1 MAQYKRIDIADF
13 SNTFVGWNI
22 IDEKHFEDLA
32 DRKYYNEYKIHC
44 PNNKIITIIISNYY
58 VRKRVQIN
66 LVFNHTYCD
75 WAIDIIGSKQIK
87 KITELEPNGD
97 FLISMNMTNSKF
109 NIYREYLDPSLN
121 NLLFRQI
128 IDFLYN

>member
-1 MAQYKRIDIADF
+1 MAQYKCIDIADF
-13 SNTFVGWNI
+13 SNTFGGWNI
-22 IDEKHFEDLA
+22 IDEKHFDDLA

-58 VRKRVQIN
+58 EKKRVQIN
-66 LVFNHTYCD
+66 LIFNHTYYD
-75 WAIDIIGSKQIK
+75 WAIDKIGSKQIK

-97 FLISMNMTNSKF
+97 FLIRMNITNDEF
-109 NIYREYLDPSLN
+109 DDYREHLDPSLN
-121 NLLFRQI
+121 DLLFRQM